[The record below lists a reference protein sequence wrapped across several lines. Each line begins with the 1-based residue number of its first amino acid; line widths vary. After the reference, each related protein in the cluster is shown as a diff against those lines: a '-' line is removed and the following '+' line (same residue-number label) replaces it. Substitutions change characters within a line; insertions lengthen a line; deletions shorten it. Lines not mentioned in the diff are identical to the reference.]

1 MEKCISVAITG
12 AAGHIGYALAFRI
25 ASGQMFGPNVKVKL
39 KLIELESQLSA
50 LKGVAMELDDCA
62 FELLQE
68 VTCTADLGVGFA
80 DVSWAILVGAVPR
93 TQGMERADLLKINA
107 NIFTLQG
114 KMIDEYAA
122 PNVKVLVVG
131 NPCNTNC
138 LIAKSTVTRVNSNN
152 FYAMTMLDQNRAAA
166 QLAGKAGASVADV
179 ENCIVWGNH
188 SATQFPDFTNA
199 TIKGKLA
206 TDIITDNAWL
216 EQEFIQTVQ
225 QRGAA
230 IIKARGLSSAASAA
244 NAIVDTVTCCEGMHG
259 DKAFSLALT
268 SNGEYGVDKGLV
280 FSFPCRY
287 VSGKVVIDTSFT
299 QNDFSSSKLAATL
312 LELKQERDA
321 VTEMG
326 LI

>member
-25 ASGQMFGPNVKVKL
+25 ASGQMFGAGVKVKL

-50 LKGVAMELDDCA
+50 LKGVAMELNDCA

-68 VTCTADLGVGFA
+68 ITCTSDLEEGFA

-93 TQGMERADLLKINA
+93 KKGMERADLLKINA

-114 KMIDEYAA
+114 EMIDKYAA
-122 PNVKVLVVG
+122 LDVQVLVVG

-138 LIAKSTVTRVNSNN
+138 LIAQSVVKRVNKNN
-152 FYAMTMLDQNRAAA
+152 FYAMTMLDQNRAVA
-166 QLAGKAGASVADV
+166 QLAGKSGAAVADIS
-179 ENCIVWGNH
+179 NCIVWGNH

-199 TIKGKLA
+199 TIEGELA
-206 TDIITDNAWL
+206 TEVITDNAWL
-216 EQEFIQTVQ
+216 EQDFMQIVQ

-244 NAIVDTVTCCEGMHG
+244 NAIVDTVAHCEGRHG
-259 DKAFSLALT
+259 DKIFSLALT
-268 SNGEYGVDKGLV
+268 SNGEYGIDKGLV

-287 VSGKVVIDTSFT
+287 KDGEIVIDTSFT
-299 QNDFSSSKLAATL
+299 QNDFASSKLAATL

-321 VTEMG
+321 VIEMG
-326 LI
+326 CI